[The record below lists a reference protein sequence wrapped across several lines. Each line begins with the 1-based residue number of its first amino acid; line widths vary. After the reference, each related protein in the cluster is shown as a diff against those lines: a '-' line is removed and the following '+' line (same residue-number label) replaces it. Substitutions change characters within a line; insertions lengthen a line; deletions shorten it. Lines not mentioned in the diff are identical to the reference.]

1 MAKKAAAQG
10 AKSLPHFEKA
20 GKISFVAISAY
31 VATRLIMLFGF
42 ERYLSDVGFY
52 IEVAKVGIGKNLHA
66 YKDIIWGYPPLSLLG
81 VYAPYYLAQDF
92 ESYRFFYQIINV
104 AFDAVAFFYLGKFL
118 CDRLQLGQ
126 KVVDRSLIMYA
137 LLSFTTG
144 HYIFDRVDIFIVM
157 CFVLALYY
165 LSASDNYKSIIWGA
179 LGLVWKVIPVFW
191 LPVVGLFKTQQY
203 KWRGFWMSFLLA
215 VVPAGLFLGI
225 YNWWSQGEMWRNLT
239 LHSDRGIQI
248 ESVWATPWMIAK
260 MLNPSLGVIVAN
272 THGAQHLGG
281 AGLWDGYVSL
291 SKILGFLFLAV
302 FYVHLS
308 WRVLKTPYNVEKTAD
323 RLRHVQWGFYAL
335 SMPLIL
341 FLPLQRVLSTTFVIW
356 WIPILAVWWA
366 VTQKHWVAVVSV
378 AIYILTYIGFDIG
391 YFKYVEMQPL
401 YVSVYAMR
409 NVLLVI
415 MAGLFVRD
423 YLRSYSFTNSQK

>member
-1 MAKKAAAQG
+1 
-10 AKSLPHFEKA
+10 
-20 GKISFVAISAY
+20 
-31 VATRLIMLFGF
+31 
-42 ERYLSDVGFY
+42 
-52 IEVAKVGIGKNLHA
+52 
-66 YKDIIWGYPPLSLLG
+66 
-81 VYAPYYLAQDF
+81 
-92 ESYRFFYQIINV
+92 
-104 AFDAVAFFYLGKFL
+104 
-118 CDRLQLGQ
+118 
-126 KVVDRSLIMYA
+126 
-137 LLSFTTG
+137 
-144 HYIFDRVDIFIVM
+144 
-157 CFVLALYY
+157 
-165 LSASDNYKSIIWGA
+165 
-179 LGLVWKVIPVFW
+179 
-191 LPVVGLFKTQQY
+191 
-203 KWRGFWMSFLLA
+203 
-215 VVPAGLFLGI
+215 
-225 YNWWSQGEMWRNLT
+225 
-239 LHSDRGIQI
+239 
-248 ESVWATPWMIAK
+248 
-260 MLNPSLGVIVAN
+260 
-272 THGAQHLGG
+272 LGG